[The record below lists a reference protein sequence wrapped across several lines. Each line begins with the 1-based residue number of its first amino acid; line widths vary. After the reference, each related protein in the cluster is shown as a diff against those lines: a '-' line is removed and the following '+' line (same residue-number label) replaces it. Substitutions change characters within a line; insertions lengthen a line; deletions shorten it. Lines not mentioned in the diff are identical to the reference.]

1 MNMNK
6 RKKVAWILL
15 AVSIVLIATT
25 FVLIFID
32 ERYYSWFGDSVYAQ
46 EIVSNVQKVADSTT
60 YFIEVFPF
68 DDVEYHEIPTSYIY
82 QDGRLRKYASY
93 SYRDSNY
100 YFLEDAKGYFSINT
114 NDTSIIKPYQ
124 QAFEIDVFKQSS
136 GMYAAGAPISFLDG
150 LFWNN
155 FTFSTEGVGCI
166 KVFDLNNILSDS
178 LLYQKDDVR
187 KNKYYPLFW
196 EYTIRPYRIFYNSDN
211 KNRNISNDISSSFND
226 VVNIFKQHK
235 YKSVKALDYNS
246 FLPDSNQIRNKYYD
260 IKEGNPYSWSKDNNK
275 LPLASYAE
283 QTAYNKSL
291 AKGYCDIHS
300 KELQKQLMRLM
311 RHHILYSL
319 LDSTSIEQY
328 KFEHAVFQPVDYP
341 EKSKYHRWVKECKYN
356 PQNKF
361 YQYIVVHN
369 DDYDVMYILS
379 DLHYYDLNCWNDVE
393 LTKINNIIENIAGI
407 IFLLGLTLLIIAIIQ
422 FFNSR
427 H

>member
-15 AVSIVLIATT
+15 AVSIVLVAIT
-25 FVLIFID
+25 FALNFIED
-32 ERYYSWFGDSVYAQ
+32 RYYSRFGDSVYAQ

-68 DDVEYHEIPTSYIY
+68 DDIEYHEIPASHIY
-82 QDGRLRKYASY
+82 QDGGLRKYASY
-93 SYRDSNY
+93 SDRDSNY
-100 YFLEDAKGYFSINT
+100 YFLEDAKGYFSIDT
-114 NDTSIIKPYQ
+114 NNTSIIKPYQ

-136 GMYAAGAPISFLDG
+136 GMYAAGAPITFYDG

-178 LLYQKDDVR
+178 LLYQKNDVR
-187 KNKYYPLFW
+187 KNKYGPLFW
-196 EYTIRPYRIFYNSDN
+196 EYTVRPYRIFYNSDD
-211 KNRNISNDISSSFND
+211 KNRNISDDINNTFGD
-226 VVNIFKQHK
+226 VISIFKQNK
-235 YKSVKALDYNS
+235 YKCAKSLDYNA
-246 FLPDSNQIRNKYYD
+246 FLPDSNQIRNRYYD
-260 IKEGNPYSWSKDNNK
+260 IKEDNPYSWSKDNNK

-300 KELQKQLMRLM
+300 KELQKQLMQLD
-311 RHHILYSL
+311 ILYSL
-319 LDSTSIEQY
+319 LDSTSIERY

-341 EKSKYHRWVKECKYN
+341 EKSKYHRWGKECKYN

-407 IFLLGLTLLIIAIIQ
+407 IFLLGLALLIIAIIQ
-422 FFNSR
+422 FFKSR
-427 H
+427 R

>member
-6 RKKVAWILL
+6 RKKVAWILFV
-15 AVSIVLIATT
+15 VSIVLIATT
-25 FVLIFID
+25 FTLIFIE
-32 ERYYSWFGDSVYAQ
+32 ERYFSRYGDSIYAQ
-46 EIVSNVQKVADSTT
+46 DIVRNVQNVADSTT

-93 SYRDSNY
+93 SDRDSNY

-136 GMYAAGAPISFLDG
+136 GMYAAGSPLTYYDG

-187 KNKYYPLFW
+187 KNKYGPLFW
-196 EYTIRPYRIFYNSDN
+196 EYTVRPYRIFYNSDN
-211 KNRNISNDISSSFND
+211 KNRNISDDISSTFND

-260 IKEGNPYSWSKDNNK
+260 IKVDNPYSWSIFDNK
-275 LPLASYAE
+275 LPLSSYALL
-283 QTAYNKSL
+283 TAYNESLEKEYSKSL
-291 AKGYCDIHS
+291 Q
-300 KELQKQLMRLM
+300 ELY
-311 RHHILYSL
+311 IPDFL
-319 LDSTSIEQY
+319 LNSTGLERY
-328 KFEHAVFQPVDYP
+328 KFEHSVFQPIDYP
-341 EKSKYHRWVKECKYN
+341 VESKYHRWGKESKYN

-361 YQYIVVHN
+361 YQYIIVHN
-369 DDYDVMYILS
+369 TDYDVMYILS
-379 DLHYYDLNCWNDVE
+379 DVHYYDLNCWNDAE
-393 LTKINNIIENIAGI
+393 LAKINDIIENIAGI
-407 IFLLGLTLLIIAIIQ
+407 IFCIGLALLIIAIIQ
-422 FFNSR
+422 FFKSR
-427 H
+427 R